1 MWERGFARFVASVLR
16 FPDRESLFHQSG
28 FRECVVDVSDQIV
41 GVFESDCKAEEAL
54 MELLRVQ
61 VLAFVVFSEEHDQ
74 ALVMSERDRRGDD
87 VELGDE
93 PVVAFVVR
101 IEPEGEYAAVS
112 GRRVGLLAGCHG
124 VSRV

>member
-1 MWERGFARFVASVLR
+1 M
-16 FPDRESLFHQSG
+16 
-28 FRECVVDVSDQIV
+28 VDVSDQIV